1 MAEDLHRGRTAAA
14 MARVREANYLS
25 VGVALAATI
34 LVVVLGDRL
43 LAVFDPAFATARDA
57 LIIMMGSQLIL
68 ALAGP
73 ASQILSILGR
83 QRIVLGVC
91 LAALALLCAANA
103 TLVPIYGLRGA
114 AAAILMSISVWSVS
128 LAYALLRSTGMSSY
142 LDIGAAWR
150 GGGIRQR
157 V

>member
-1 MAEDLHRGRTAAA
+1 

-34 LVVVLGDRL
+34 LVAVFGDRL

-83 QRIVLGVC
+83 QRIVLGMC

-114 AAAILMSISVWSVS
+114 AAAILMSITFWSVS
-128 LAYALLRSTGMSSY
+128 LAYALARSTGLRSY
-142 LDIGAAWR
+142 LDIGAAGR